1 MTEEQQSLSAQKHGI
16 YYEQRRA
23 SVNDVLASAVA
34 LPAPAPAERQTTQNT
49 LIELIQNL
57 MQVLL
62 FFLIFSSLIGRFE
75 IRQSSMEPTF
85 HEGQRVMVSQVGSF
99 WLHHFANSV
108 QASGDN
114 EQGMLGLERGQ
125 VVVFFD
131 NAELTGDALI
141 KRLIGVPGDTIE
153 IRDGEVWINDEP
165 LVEPYVN
172 EAFTECSIY
181 CGPMTIGPDE
191 FFFMGDNRGIS
202 RDSRTFGTIP
212 ADQIVGRVIVRFW
225 PLEKFVLYL

>member
-1 MTEEQQSLSAQKHGI
+1 MTEERQPLPGPEQGI

-23 SVNDVLASAVA
+23 SVNDVPG
-34 LPAPAPAERQTTQNT
+34 LPATLPITATDERQVAQYTMF
-49 LIELIQNL
+49 ELLQNL

-75 IRQSSMEPTF
+75 IRQSSMEPNF

-99 WLHHFANSV
+99 WLHHFAHSAE
-108 QASGDN
+108 ASGGN
-114 EQGMLGLERGQ
+114 EQELLGLERGQ

-153 IRDGEVWINDEP
+153 IHDGAVHINGDP
-165 LVEPYVN
+165 LTEPYVN
-172 EAFTECSIY
+172 GAFTQCSAY
-181 CGPMTIGPDE
+181 CGPLTLGPDE
-191 FFFMGDNRGIS
+191 FFFMGDNRGVS
-202 RDSRTFGTIP
+202 RDSRAFGTIP

-225 PLEKFVLYL
+225 PLEEVALYL